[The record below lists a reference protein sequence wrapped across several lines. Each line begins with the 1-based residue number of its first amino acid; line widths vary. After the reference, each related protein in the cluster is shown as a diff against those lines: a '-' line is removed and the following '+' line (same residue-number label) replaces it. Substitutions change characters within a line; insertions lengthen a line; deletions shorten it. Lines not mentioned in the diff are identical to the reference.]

1 IMGVKEKDCT
11 VFDDS
16 IASCR
21 SAKDAGM
28 HTVGVYDDF
37 FNLYWEEMQQL
48 CERTIRSF
56 CDLL

>member
-1 IMGVKEKDCT
+1 MDKKDPAIFRKAAEIMGVKEKDCT

-37 FNLYWEEMQQL
+37 FNLY
-48 CERTIRSF
+48 
-56 CDLL
+56 